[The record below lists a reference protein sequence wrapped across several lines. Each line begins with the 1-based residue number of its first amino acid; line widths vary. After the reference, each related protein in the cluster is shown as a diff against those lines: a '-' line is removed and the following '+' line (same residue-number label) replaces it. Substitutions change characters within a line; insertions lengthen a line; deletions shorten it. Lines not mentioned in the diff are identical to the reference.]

1 MHKILKFEQCDW
13 MKKDIDFNTEK
24 RKNAKN
30 KLEKSLFK
38 VMNNIVYGK
47 TMEKLRRKRI
57 SVRLVNMLNLK
68 TILNMLANQ
77 LRFLK
82 NFLVKILLLF
92 MKVLNL
98 PIYVGFALFELSKY
112 LLYDFHYNFI
122 WTKFDADLLPTDT
135 DSHLYEIKSRD
146 VYEEF

>member
-47 TMEKLRRKRI
+47 TMEKLRKKRI

-82 NFLVKILLLF
+82 NLLVKILLLF

-122 WTKFDADLLPTDT
+122 WTKFDADLLLTDT

>member
-82 NFLVKILLLF
+82 NVLVKILLLF

-122 WTKFDADLLPTDT
+122 WTKFDADLLLTDT

>member
-82 NFLVKILLLF
+82 NFLVKICC
-92 MKVLNL
+92 
-98 PIYVGFALFELSKY
+98 YS
-112 LLYDFHYNFI
+112 
-122 WTKFDADLLPTDT
+122 
-135 DSHLYEIKSRD
+135 
-146 VYEEF
+146 

>member
-77 LRFLK
+77 RRFLK

-122 WTKFDADLLPTDT
+122 WTKFDADLLLTDT

>member
-82 NFLVKILLLF
+82 NLLVKILLLF

-122 WTKFDADLLPTDT
+122 WTKFDADLLLTDT

>member
-47 TMEKLRRKRI
+47 TMEELRRKRI

-98 PIYVGFALFELSKY
+98 PIYVGFTLFELSKY

-122 WTKFDADLLPTDT
+122 WTKFDADLLLTDT
-135 DSHLYEIKSRD
+135 DSHLHEIKSKD